1 MHRNYSTHHRAK
13 GSDSEKRHNLSAEL
27 CGIISLSYLLAKTYG
42 DYWGPLSAGRFGFYA
57 ANSVDSR
64 EKSPSFWLSFSILQ
78 GVFAREVAT
87 YVHRPD
93 AVGNAPLEL
102 QPAELAFP

>member
-1 MHRNYSTHHRAK
+1 M
-13 GSDSEKRHNLSAEL
+13 L
-27 CGIISLSYLLAKTYG
+27 SLSSLLVKTYS
-42 DYWGPLSAGRFGFYA
+42 DYWGPLSAGYFGSYA

-64 EKSPSFWLSFSILQ
+64 VKSPSFGLSFSILQ

-93 AVGNAPLEL
+93 AVGNTPLEL